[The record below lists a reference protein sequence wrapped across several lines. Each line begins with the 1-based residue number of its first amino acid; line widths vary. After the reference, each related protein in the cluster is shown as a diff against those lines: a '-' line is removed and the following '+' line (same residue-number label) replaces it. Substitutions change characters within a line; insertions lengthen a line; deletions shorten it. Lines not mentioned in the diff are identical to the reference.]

1 MARTIKE
8 TPRLFATTLVEYE
21 QRQRLYWASKLDE
34 KGERVL
40 TDENIA
46 LLYVMKKRLEDTIEE
61 DVIKAETELLQRMG
75 DQDWQIVLP
84 EYGKKVVFDKE
95 AMNIFIDDMNEKD
108 FKKYDEKCNE
118 KYVKKQLKGE

>member
-1 MARTIKE
+1 MARTVKE

-21 QRQRLYWASKLDE
+21 QRQRLYWANKLDE

-46 LLYVMKKRLEDTIEE
+46 LLYVMKKKLEDAIEE
-61 DVIKAETELLQRMG
+61 DVIKAETELLQRKG
-75 DQDWQIVLP
+75 DDDWQIPLP

-95 AMNIFIDDMNEKD
+95 AMNIFIEDMNEKD

-118 KYVKKQLKGE
+118 KYLASKGK

>member
-1 MARTIKE
+1 MARTVKE

-21 QRQRLYWASKLDE
+21 QRQRLYWANKLDE

-40 TDENIA
+40 TNENIA
-46 LLYVMKKRLEDTIEE
+46 LLYVMKKKLEDAIEE
-61 DVIKAETELLQRMG
+61 DVIKAETELLQRKG
-75 DQDWQIVLP
+75 DDDWQIPLP

-95 AMNIFIDDMNEKD
+95 AMNIFIEDMNEKD

-118 KYVKKQLKGE
+118 KYLASKGK